1 MSLASPAV
9 AGWFL
14 IAAPS
19 GKPLYIFYHNQKNVL
34 LRTWVLEVWQLSNL
48 FWFFLL
54 VLAFYLAL
62 LFIFAAPQ
70 LLHLYNGVKRVWALH
85 GCHEDY
91 VKGSWSDLKQEILS
105 KSLISSRAYVHH
117 HLLLI
122 LSFWLSHWAL
132 NHFIALTSWSELLP
146 GFPREKRN
154 RWLWRRDG

>member
-34 LRTWVLEVWQLSNL
+34 LRTWILEVWQLSNL
-48 FWFFLL
+48 FCFFLL

-70 LLHLYNGVKRVWALH
+70 LLHLYNGVKRV
-85 GCHEDY
+85 
-91 VKGSWSDLKQEILS
+91 
-105 KSLISSRAYVHH
+105 
-117 HLLLI
+117 
-122 LSFWLSHWAL
+122 
-132 NHFIALTSWSELLP
+132 
-146 GFPREKRN
+146 
-154 RWLWRRDG
+154 